1 MPARPFLSA
10 SLIIAIT
17 IVNIIKTTDGKF
29 LDTCQKVAKEYPEVQ
44 FDDWYID
51 IMTAKLLDDKR
62 RRDFKVVVL
71 PNLYGD
77 IITDEAAEIQEGR
90 AKYADPSSVLRAAV
104 MLLEHI
110 GEIELAK
117 KLDRALDIC
126 MVEERKVV
134 VTGRDTGATAQE
146 FTDYVLDTIAKL

>member
-1 MPARPFLSA
+1 MCGVGTAGSA
-10 SLIIAIT
+10 NIGKRYAMFEAIHGSAPRM
-17 IVNIIKTTDGKF
+17 VK
-29 LDTCQKVAKEYPEVQ
+29 
-44 FDDWYID
+44 
-51 IMTAKLLDDKR
+51 
-62 RRDFKVVVL
+62 
-71 PNLYGD
+71 
-77 IITDEAAEIQEGR
+77 EGR

-146 FTDYVLDTIAKL
+146 FTDYVLETIAKL